1 MGLFGEGGWF
11 NDATSTVNPFDDKN
25 GAFQGSGDR
34 QQVQQ
39 ADPGRNLGGRYSPI
53 NPAPVSTPN
62 PFGTTV
68 GNAVEASIPGYDEAQ
83 AKAAKETELGAA
95 LGGDLA
101 STGVLDTALG
111 TGYWQDYGDTAMQ
124 QAKQQGQQ
132 YQDYLN
138 QSGDASW
145 YAGEAANAALQ
156 GTGQAAADTGN
167 AAQGALAGLGSQY
180 GSALTNAGQQY
191 AGSMMSAGAAAQN
204 YGTKAAGT
212 AANTA
217 DILGNAGGTLL
228 GQGAQAQNR
237 NVSGVQRNALM
248 NLEAQEGPSAAQG
261 QLQQATN
268 ANQANALAMARSGR
282 GFGASASAMRQAAQ
296 QRVGAQQQA
305 ANQSAVLRAQENAAW
320 RQRQAANIGTA
331 GQLATSQA
339 ATNDARQAALN
350 QAGLGAMQ
358 AGGNLQLGAGQ
369 LGLSGYNQNLAA
381 QQGAANTALSGLQA
395 GAQTEIGANQAG
407 YGMALQGLGQQ
418 QQAQQAGGALGLQG
432 YGQAG
437 QLYGNAGAYGQNNL
451 TLQGN
456 IEQQGLGWEQ
466 QHVQNELTAAGIN
479 NGVALQQ
486 QAQGNQ
492 MMGAYI
498 GAVGSVLPMAA
509 MLSDRNAKEGIE
521 PTNVTLK
528 AEEPTIVTPEP
539 GTISVVP
546 DGYVRDQNGMVQGT
560 ITKYNADGS
569 PYHEKVGDP
578 YEAPAVE
585 QGVGISGPNQAQG
598 ASSMAASNAA
608 AGAQLGA
615 QSGAPNPGKIDPAKY
630 GGVGKGGNVWQ
641 TLGGAIRQAG
651 EASAGDLSVNPITHQ
666 SWYNASPYQP
676 YQAPMMGQPMGQM
689 QPITSDEREKE
700 AIKAFDETAGYSYNY
715 KDPEAMGATDGRQFG
730 IMAQDLEKTPAGR
743 SVVKKGPNGTKMV
756 DTSRLALVEG
766 AAINGLLKRIEAL
779 EGKKGKAA

>member
-1 MGLFGEGGWF
+1 MGLTSNGGWF
-11 NDATSTVNPFDDKN
+11 NDFTSTINPFDDKN

-34 QQVQQ
+34 QQVVT
-39 ADPGRNLGGRYSPI
+39 ADPGRDLSGYGSGVGKPA
-53 NPAPVSTPN
+53 APVSTPN
-62 PFGTTV
+62 PFATSVAG
-68 GNAVEASIPGYDEAQ
+68 AVTGSIPGYDEAQ
-83 AKAAKETELGAA
+83 AAAKEKAA
-95 LGGDLA
+95 QE
-101 STGVLDTALG
+101 TALG
-111 TGYWQDYGDTAMQ
+111 ALAGGQVGQAGEQAYGNGYWGDYGDAAMHEAQ
-124 QAKQQGQQ
+124 RQGQQ

-156 GTGQAAADTGN
+156 GTGQASADMGQQ
-167 AAQGALAGLGSQY
+167 AQGALAGLGSQY

-191 AGSMMSAGAAAQN
+191 AAGM
-204 YGTKAAGT
+204 TDT
-212 AANTA
+212 
-217 DILGNAGGTLL
+217 
-228 GQGAQAQNR
+228 GQGAQNYAVGAGALGGRTGGNLINSGQNLMHQASGAQNR
-237 NVSGVQRNALM
+237 NVSGMQQNALM
-248 NLEAQEGPSAAQG
+248 GLEAQEGPSAAQA
-261 QLQQATN
+261 QLNQATN

-282 GFGASASAMRQAAQ
+282 GFGSSASAMRQAAQ
-296 QRVGAQQQA
+296 QRVGAQQEA
-305 ANQSAVLRAQENAAW
+305 ANQSAMLRAQENAAW

-381 QQGAANTALSGLQA
+381 QQGAANTALSGLQS

-432 YGQAG
+432 YGQAANT
-437 QLYGNAGAYGQNNL
+437 YGNAAAYGQNNL

-456 IEQQGLGWEQ
+456 IEQQGLGWAQ

-528 AEEPTIVTPEP
+528 AEEPQIITPVP
-539 GTISVVP
+539 GTASVI
-546 DGYVRDQNGMVQGT
+546 DTSGNG
-560 ITKYNADGS
+560 
-569 PYHEKVGDP
+569 
-578 YEAPAVE
+578 PAQSDMS

-615 QSGAPNPGKIDPAKY
+615 QGGAPNPGKIDPAKY
-630 GGVGKGGNVWQ
+630 GGIGKGGNLWQ
-641 TLGGAIRQAG
+641 TLGGAMRQAG
-651 EASAGDLSVNPITHQ
+651 EASAGDISINPITHQ

-676 YQAPMMGQPMGQM
+676 YQAPMIGQPMGQM

-700 AIKAFDETAGYSYNY
+700 AIKAFDETPGYSYNY

-743 SVVKKGPNGTKMV
+743 SVVKKGPNGMKMV